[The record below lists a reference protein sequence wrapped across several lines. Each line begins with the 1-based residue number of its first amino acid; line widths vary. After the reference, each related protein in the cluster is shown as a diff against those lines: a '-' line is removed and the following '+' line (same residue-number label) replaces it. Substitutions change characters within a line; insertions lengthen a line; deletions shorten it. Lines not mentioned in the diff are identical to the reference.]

1 MRSASAEWRDRTI
14 QTFVRTN
21 QRIRVPTIR
30 CIGPDGNQIGIISTS
45 EALRLAQQAG
55 LDLVEIAPHAQPPVC
70 RIMDFGKYKYEMEK
84 KQRLAKK
91 HQAATKMK
99 EIQFHPSVADHDYQ
113 TKLRHIVEFLEDGH
127 RVKVVLFFRGR
138 ESAHQELG
146 FDVVN
151 RVIRDTA
158 HVAMTENPPK
168 LMGRTIT
175 VILTPKPK
183 SKQRPKEPAPG
194 AAG

>member
-1 MRSASAEWRDRTI
+1 MA
-14 QTFVRTN
+14 
-21 QRIRVPTIR
+21 QR
-30 CIGPDGNQIGIISTS
+30 
-45 EALRLAQQAG
+45 AG
-55 LDLVEIAPHAQPPVC
+55 LDLVEVAPNAQPPVC

-84 KQRLAKK
+84 KARQAKK

-113 TKLRHIVEFLEDGH
+113 TKLRHILEFLEDGH

-146 FDVVN
+146 FDVIN

-158 HVAMTENPPK
+158 AFGLTENPPK
-168 LMGRTIT
+168 LIGRSIT
-175 VILTPKPK
+175 VILTPRPA
-183 SKQRPKEPAPG
+183 SKRPKTEPRREQGPAS
-194 AAG
+194 